1 MVAQE
6 RGPTCTWSEGGPSET
21 TPIAQAPSLVHG
33 PASLTACVHP
43 EIPSISTASGLNLSL
58 LLRAP
63 GLWSHLC
70 NPPPMSAPGNL
81 PQRECTGVTPCPE
94 TSDGFQHLHSNIQTL
109 LIGHGPP
116 QPGYLPLLL
125 IYLLPQLPSTRTI
138 RCSHKGLLTLPSAGR
153 QGPVWAWHTPSPV
166 PGPNHPPLGQAQ
178 VVSAARG
185 PVHLLP
191 ETPAALGGGAP
202 QALTA
207 LVWPC
212 SQTMSSPRASR
223 RPPRPLSLPH
233 SASPHSLKSLFRLVS
248 PWKEAVIREGA
259 VRAGEA
265 HGEDPQLLQYPEK
278 ETQTQREPWRQ
289 NQALP

>member
-1 MVAQE
+1 
-6 RGPTCTWSEGGPSET
+6 
-21 TPIAQAPSLVHG
+21 
-33 PASLTACVHP
+33 
-43 EIPSISTASGLNLSL
+43 
-58 LLRAP
+58 
-63 GLWSHLC
+63 
-70 NPPPMSAPGNL
+70 MSAPGNL

-289 NQALP
+289 NQALCLSQHSQRKWQARKRPLLGPLASPPCLGKGLCEEGQTRALRVGGGGRSGGHSPRR